1 MERSTSMATTEH
13 VSASM
18 AAGTDGGVR
27 ATAALLEEVGAPLR
41 LAEVE
46 LGAPAEGEVLVR
58 MRGVGIC
65 HTDISAQNG
74 TFPLPLPSVLG
85 HEGAGVVEAV
95 GPGVHTLRVGDHV
108 ALSFDHCS
116 ECSQCAGGH
125 PAYCDAFAPLN
136 YFGTRLDGS
145 VTMHRGEDEV
155 YGSWFGQSSFATH
168 AIASVHNAIK
178 VPADLPLELLGPL
191 GCGFQTGAG
200 SVINVM
206 EAAAGEG
213 IIVFGLGAVGL
224 GALMAARAI
233 GCAPIIGVD
242 VNPDRLTIATELG
255 ATHTLDPKE
264 TDDFLWTVQELA
276 APGLH
281 YSFDAVGAGPVI
293 RQALESLRTA
303 GHCVTVGFQG
313 LEHEIT
319 IDQGHLLLGRRLSGV
334 IEGDADPQTF
344 IPRLI
349 ELYREG
355 KFPFDRLV
363 QKFPFEQINEA
374 IAAADAGSV
383 IKPVL
388 VFE

>member
-1 MERSTSMATTEH
+1 MATTEP
-13 VSASM
+13 
-18 AAGTDGGVR
+18 GTDR
-27 ATAALLEEVGAPLR
+27 AQPLATTTATAAILEEVDAPLQ
-41 LAEVE
+41 LHEVQID
-46 LGAPAEGEVLVR
+46 APRENEVLVR

-65 HTDISAQNG
+65 HTDVSAAHG
-74 TFPLPLPSVLG
+74 LIPLPLPAVLG

-95 GPGVHTLRVGDHV
+95 GPGVDSLAVGDHV
-108 ALSFDHCS
+108 ALSFDHCG
-116 ECSQCAGGH
+116 ECTHCSGGH
-125 PAYCDAFAPLN
+125 PAYCELFGPLN
-136 YFGTRLDGS
+136 YFGERMDGS
-145 VTMHRGEDEV
+145 VTMHRGEEEV
-155 YGSWFGQSSFATH
+155 HGNWFGQSSFATH
-168 AIASVHNAIK
+168 AIASVHNAVR

-200 SVINVM
+200 SVLNVL
-206 EAAAGEG
+206 AAKAGEG

-224 GALMAARAI
+224 GAIMAAKAA
-233 GCAPIIGVD
+233 GCDPIIAVD
-242 VNPDRLTIATELG
+242 LNPQRLAIATKLG
-255 ATHTLDPKE
+255 ATGTINPKE
-264 TDDFLWTVQELA
+264 TDDLLWRVQELA

-293 RQALESLRTA
+293 RQALESLRSP

-355 KFPFDRLV
+355 KFPIDRLV
-363 QKFPFEQINEA
+363 QTCPFEQINEA
-374 IAAADAGSV
+374 IAAANAGSV
-383 IKPVL
+383 VKPIL

>member
-1 MERSTSMATTEH
+1 MATTEH
-13 VSASM
+13 GVESTGAST
-18 AAGTDGGVR
+18 AGGVT
-27 ATAALLEEVGAPLR
+27 ATAAVLEEVGAPLR

-46 LGAPAEGEVLVR
+46 VSAPGEGEVLVR
-58 MRGVGIC
+58 MRAVGIC
-65 HTDISAQNG
+65 HTDISAQHG
-74 TFPLPLPSVLG
+74 IFPVPLPAVLG
-85 HEGAGVVEAV
+85 HEGAGVIETV
-95 GPGVHTLRVGDHV
+95 GPGVETLQVGDHV
-108 ALSFDHCS
+108 ALSFDHCG
-116 ECSQCAGGH
+116 ECSKCSEGH

-136 YFGTRLDGS
+136 YFGTRLDGT
-145 VTMHRGEDEV
+145 VTMHRGDDEV
-155 YGSWFGQSSFATH
+155 YGNWFGQSSFATH
-168 AIASVHNAIK
+168 AIASVHNAVK
-178 VPADLPLELLGPL
+178 VPDDLPLELLGPL

-200 SVINVM
+200 SVLNVM
-206 EAAAGEG
+206 EAKAGEG

-224 GALMAARAI
+224 GALMAAKAV
-233 GCAPIIGVD
+233 GCDPIIGVD
-242 VNPDRLTIATELG
+242 LNPDRLGVATELG
-255 ATHTLDPKE
+255 ATHAINPSE

-281 YSFDAVGAGPVI
+281 YAFDAVGAATAI

-319 IDQGHLLLGRRLSGV
+319 IDQGHLLLGRRFSGV

-363 QKFPFEQINEA
+363 QTFPFEQINEA
-374 IAAADAGSV
+374 IAAAESGAV
-383 IKPVL
+383 IKPIL
-388 VFE
+388 VFA

>member
-1 MERSTSMATTEH
+1 MATTEH
-13 VSASM
+13 GVDST
-18 AAGTDGGVR
+18 AAGPSGGVR

-41 LAEVE
+41 LADVDVC
-46 LGAPAEGEVLVR
+46 APAEGEILVR

-65 HTDISAQNG
+65 HTDISARDG
-74 TFPLPLPSVLG
+74 IFPVPLPAVLG
-85 HEGAGVVEAV
+85 HEGSGVVEAV
-95 GPGVHTLRVGDHV
+95 GSGVEELRVGDHV
-108 ALSFDHCS
+108 ALSFDHCG
-116 ECSQCAGGH
+116 ECSQCSDSH

-136 YFGTRLDGS
+136 YFGMRLDGS

-155 YGSWFGQSSFATH
+155 YGNWFGQSSFATH
-168 AIASVHNAIK
+168 AIASVHNAVK
-178 VPADLPLELLGPL
+178 VPDDLPLELLGPL

-200 SVINVM
+200 SVLNVM
-206 EAAAGEG
+206 RAAAGEG
-213 IIVFGLGAVGL
+213 IIIFGLGAVGL
-224 GALMAARAI
+224 GALMAASAV
-233 GCAPIIGVD
+233 GCDPIIGVD
-242 VNPDRLTIATELG
+242 LNPERLAIATDLG
-255 ATHTLDPKE
+255 TTHTINPKE

-293 RQALESLRTA
+293 RQALESLRSP

-363 QKFPFEQINEA
+363 QKFRFEQINEA
-374 IAAADAGSV
+374 IAAANAGSV
-383 IKPVL
+383 VKPVL